1 MKADHQPQVPVVF
14 EQLLTGLSEL
24 ELLLGD
30 AGKPV
35 IGAVRSRLRAA
46 SAARDRGDPVAML
59 DAVSAAMRD
68 LAALGERLG
77 PGEGRLMTALAQ
89 RFRDALLRGD
99 LAEAKKGMD
108 VMFEQSGARYQG
120 GDD

>member
-1 MKADHQPQVPVVF
+1 MKEDHQPQVPVVF

-35 IGAVRSRLRAA
+35 VGAVRSRLREA

-108 VMFEQSGARYQG
+108 VMFEQSGARFQG